1 MNGYMG
7 RVLRV
12 DLSQGRLWDEALKE
26 DYTRNYVG
34 GSGLAARYLY
44 DILDADTDP
53 LGPENPL
60 FFLTGPLVGTSM
72 TSAGRY
78 SVCARSPL
86 TGIWGEANS
95 GGFFGPE
102 LRSAGYDGVLITG
115 KAEQPV
121 WLSIV
126 EGQAALH
133 EAGDLW
139 GCDIYETQTHL
150 REMLKDPRLRV
161 VTIGLAGENLVKLAG
176 IANDHGR
183 FAART
188 GLGAVM
194 GSKNLKAIAVRGT
207 AKVPLYAPEEFKDIT
222 KQILA
227 LYKEDF
233 PAQSLRAYG
242 TAGYVNLSH
251 MLGDLPIRYFQLGEH
266 TLADNLS
273 GVDLTE
279 KFLTRNL
286 ACHKCVIACGRE
298 TQSAAYNDPKVD
310 GPEYETVGALGSLL
324 MIFDL
329 EAVIHAGHLCNIYGL
344 DVISMGVTIGL
355 ACELFDRGLL
365 TMTDTGGLEIRYGD
379 SEMVFRLIEL
389 TARRDGFGA
398 VLAEGTAA
406 LAERAGVPELS
417 ATVNRLEVPMHEPRA
432 YLGMAVTYALS
443 PRGACHMEGD
453 MFSLDLGQ
461 SNVDE
466 VGLEPGERHDNTIE
480 KGRTAARLQ
489 AWRNLYNSLTLCQ
502 FENPGARL
510 LLAAVNAA
518 TGWGL
523 ESEDLM
529 LLGKRIVNI
538 KRLLNFKL
546 GLTKANDRLH
556 DLLLNPLKE
565 GGAANQVPDMPALLT
580 GAYTEFGWDAET
592 GYPLED
598 LKCLDMPLREIARPV
613 TAIKGSVDGQ

>member
-7 RVLRV
+7 RILRV
-12 DLSQGRLWDEALKE
+12 DLSQGRLWDEALNE
-26 DYTRNYVG
+26 DYARNYVG

-44 DILDADTDP
+44 DMLNADTDP

-115 KAEQPV
+115 KAERPV

-126 EGQAALH
+126 DGQAELH

-139 GCDIYETQTHL
+139 GCDIYETQTRL
-150 REMLKDPRLRV
+150 REILKDSRLRV

-207 AKVPLYAPEEFKDIT
+207 AKVPLYAPDEFKDIT

-227 LYKEDF
+227 FYKDDF

-273 GVDLTE
+273 GVDMTE
-279 KFLTRNL
+279 KFLTRNT

-298 TQSAAYNDPKVD
+298 TQSTAYNDPKVD

-329 EAVIHAGHLCNIYGL
+329 DAVIHAGHLCNIYGL
-344 DVISMGVTIGL
+344 DVISMGVTLGL
-355 ACELFDRGLL
+355 ACELFERGLL
-365 TMTDTGGLEIRYGD
+365 TTADTGGLEIRYGD
-379 SEMVFRLIEL
+379 AEMVFRLIEL
-389 TARRDGFGA
+389 TARREGFGA
-398 VLAEGTAA
+398 VLAEGNAA

-461 SNVDE
+461 SNVED
-466 VGLEPGERHDNTIE
+466 VGLEPGERHDNTVE
-480 KGRTAARLQ
+480 KGRIAARLQ

-502 FENPGARL
+502 FENPGVQL

-529 LLGKRIVNI
+529 TLGKRIVNI

-546 GLTKANDRLH
+546 GLTKANDRLP
-556 DLLLNPLKE
+556 DLLLKPLRE
-565 GGAANQVPDMPALLT
+565 GGAAGQMPDMPALLA
-580 GAYTEFGWDAET
+580 GAYAEFGWDTET

-598 LKCLDMPLREIARPV
+598 LLLRG
-613 TAIKGSVDGQ
+613 TACPEPAEGKQSPQ

>member
-1 MNGYMG
+1 MHGYLG
-7 RVLRV
+7 RILRV
-12 DLSQGRLWDEALKE
+12 DLTLGKLWDEVLNEEYA
-26 DYTRNYVG
+26 RNYVG

-44 DILDADTDP
+44 DMLDASTDP

-102 LRSAGYDGVLITG
+102 LRYAGYDGVLFTG
-115 KAEQPV
+115 KSLQPV

-126 EGQAALH
+126 EGEAALH
-133 EAGDLW
+133 AAGDLW
-139 GCDIYETQTHL
+139 GSDIYVTQTRL
-150 REMLKDPRLRV
+150 REALGDPKVRV
-161 VTIGLAGENLVKLAG
+161 ACIGLAGENLVKLAG

-194 GSKNLKAIAVRGT
+194 GSKNLKAIAVRGSN
-207 AKVPLYAPEEFKDIT
+207 KVPLYAPDQFKAIT
-222 KQILA
+222 NKLLA

-233 PAQSLRAYG
+233 SAQSLRAYG

-251 MLGDLPIRYFQLGEH
+251 MLGDLPIRYYQLGEYPQ
-266 TLADNLS
+266 ADDLS
-273 GVDLTE
+273 GVDLAE
-279 KFLTRNL
+279 KFMTHNT

-298 TQSAAYNDPKVD
+298 TQAPIYGDTKVD

-329 EAVIHAGHLCNIYGL
+329 EAVIHAGHLCNIYGI
-344 DVISMGVTIGL
+344 DIISLGVTLGL
-355 ACELFDRGLL
+355 AFELYERGLL
-365 TMTDTGGLEIRYGD
+365 TAADTGGMELRYGD
-379 SEMVFRLIEL
+379 ADLVFELIGL
-389 TARRDGFGA
+389 TARREGFGA
-398 VLAEGTAA
+398 VLAEGNAA

-417 ATVNRLEVPMHEPRA
+417 ATVNRLEVPMHDPRA
-432 YLGMAVTYALS
+432 YLGMAITYALS

-453 MFSLDLGQ
+453 MFDLDLGR
-461 SNVDE
+461 S
-466 VGLEPGERHDNTIE
+466 GLEEIGLVPGDRHENSVE
-480 KGRTAARLQ
+480 KGRMSARMQ

-502 FENPGARL
+502 FENPGLPL
-510 LLAAVNAA
+510 LLEAINAA

-523 ESEDLM
+523 EADDLM
-529 LLGKRIVNI
+529 TLGKRIVTI
-538 KRLLNFKL
+538 KRLLNAKL
-546 GLTKANDRLH
+546 GLTKENDRLPE
-556 DLLLNPLKE
+556 LLLKPLKE
-565 GGAANQVPDMPALLT
+565 GGSANISPDMPMLLA
-580 GAYTEFGWDAET
+580 GAYAEYGWDAKTGLPTLET
-592 GYPLED
+592 MNALGIL
-598 LKCLDMPLREIARPV
+598 
-613 TAIKGSVDGQ
+613 Q

>member
-1 MNGYMG
+1 MNGYLG
-7 RVLRV
+7 RILRV
-12 DLSQGRLWDEALKE
+12 DLNNLRLWDEALNE
-26 DYTRNYVG
+26 DYARTYVG

-44 DILDADTDP
+44 DMLDAGTDP

-102 LRSAGYDGVLITG
+102 LRYAGYDGVLITG
-115 KAEQPV
+115 RAGQPV

-133 EAGDLW
+133 PAGDLW
-139 GCDIYETQTHL
+139 GNDIYVTQACL
-150 REMLKDPRLRV
+150 RERLGEPKARV
-161 VTIGLAGENLVKLAG
+161 ACIGLAGENGVKLAG

-207 AKVPLYAPEEFKDIT
+207 GKVPLHAPDEYKVIT
-222 KQILA
+222 NQILA

-233 PAQSLRAYG
+233 SSQSYRAYG

-251 MLGDLPIRYFQLGEH
+251 MLGDLPIRYFQLGEYPQ
-266 TLADNLS
+266 ADDLS
-273 GVDLTE
+273 GVDLAE
-279 KFLTRNL
+279 KYLIRNT

-298 TQSAAYNDPKVD
+298 THSPTYNDPKVD
-310 GPEYETVGALGSLL
+310 GPEYETLGALGSLL

-329 EAVIHAGHLCNIYGL
+329 EAVIHAGHLCNLYGM
-344 DVISMGVTIGL
+344 DIISLGVTIGL
-355 ACELFDRGLL
+355 ACELFERGLL
-365 TMTDTGGLEIRYGD
+365 TPADTGGLDIRYGD
-379 SEMVFRLIEL
+379 PGMVFRLIEM
-389 TARRDGFGA
+389 TARREGFGA
-398 VLAEGTAA
+398 VLAEGNSA

-417 ATVNRLEVPMHEPRA
+417 ATVNRLEVPMHDPRA

-443 PRGACHMEGD
+443 PRGACHMQGD
-453 MFSLDLGQ
+453 MFTLDLGQ
-461 SNVDE
+461 SNLGE
-466 VGLEPGERHDNTIE
+466 VGLEPGERHENSVE
-480 KGRTAARLQ
+480 KGHTAARMQ
-489 AWRNLYNSLTLCQ
+489 AWRNLYNSLILCQ
-502 FENPGARL
+502 FENPGVRL
-510 LLAAVNAA
+510 LLSAVNST
-518 TGWGL
+518 TGWNL
-523 ESEDLM
+523 APDDLM
-529 LLGKRIVNI
+529 AAGKRIVNI
-538 KRLLNFKL
+538 KRLVNFKL
-546 GLTKANDRLH
+546 GLTKANDRLP
-556 DLLLNPLKE
+556 DLLLKPLKE
-565 GGAANQVPDMPALLT
+565 GGSLDHKPDMPTLLA

-592 GYPLED
+592 GRPSAET
-598 LKCLDMPLREIARPV
+598 LRTLGVPPA
-613 TAIKGSVDGQ
+613 AG